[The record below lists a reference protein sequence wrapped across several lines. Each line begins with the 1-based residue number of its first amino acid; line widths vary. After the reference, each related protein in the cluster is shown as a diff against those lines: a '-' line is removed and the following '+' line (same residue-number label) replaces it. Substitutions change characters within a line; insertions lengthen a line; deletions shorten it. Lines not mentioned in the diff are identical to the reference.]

1 MATAQHVT
9 PEILPHNFV
18 DVPDVPEVALAP
30 IDRDL
35 QLWRKPE
42 EVLVEAQQAA
52 AALQQRIAGK
62 KTPVVFNGE
71 QYVEADDW
79 QMVAHFFGYAAK
91 ATSCEYVEFGDVV
104 GFKAEADLVH
114 EASGR
119 VVSHAVA
126 FCLNEEDNWGER
138 NKYDWQNG
146 RRVLVGS
153 VQTPRFQLA
162 SMAQTR
168 ACAKVCRNKLAWV
181 VSLAGYRPT
190 PAEEMQTA
198 SGQEIAGRGPSSNS
212 PANPNAKRIPNERI
226 LQLCG
231 KISRATTVQELKTVY
246 FAAYR
251 EAQEINDKTAMNAFQ
266 KSAEARKQGIEKAG
280 KR

>member
-1 MATAQHVT
+1 MATAQQTPNT
-9 PEILPHNFV
+9 PEILPHNFEI
-18 DVPDVPEVALAP
+18 PVPEVALAP

-62 KTPVVFNGE
+62 KKPVVFNGE

-79 QMVAHFFGYAAK
+79 QMVAHFFGYSAK
-91 ATSCEYVEFGDVV
+91 VTSTDYVEFGDVV

-126 FCLNEEDNWGER
+126 FCLDDEDNWGER
-138 NKYDWQNG
+138 NKYRDG
-146 RRVLVGS
+146 RIVGTVS
-153 VQTPRFQLA
+153 TPSFQLA

-168 ACAKVCRNKLAWV
+168 ACAKACRNKLAWV

-190 PAEEMQTA
+190 PAEEMRTA
-198 SGQEIAGRGPSSNS
+198 SGQEIAGRGSASSNGAGAAS
-212 PANPNAKRIPNERI
+212 NSNRIPNERI

-251 EAQEINDKTAMNAFQ
+251 EAQAINDKTAMNAYQ
-266 KSAEARKQGIEKAG
+266 KSAEARKVGIEKGG